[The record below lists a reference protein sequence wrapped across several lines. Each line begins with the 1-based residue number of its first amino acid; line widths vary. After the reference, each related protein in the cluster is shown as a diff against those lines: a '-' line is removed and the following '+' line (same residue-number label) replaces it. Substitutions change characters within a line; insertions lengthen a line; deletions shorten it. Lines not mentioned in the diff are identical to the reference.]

1 MQKPL
6 GTITYHDKNGSSS
19 ALWFAIKIVNVHIE
33 QSVSLVLKT
42 VFDDQDSETESER
55 VRNQRAPIN

>member
-1 MQKPL
+1 MQKPF
-6 GTITYHDKNGSSS
+6 GTSTYHDKNGSHC
-19 ALWFAIKIVNVHIE
+19 ALWFAIEIVNVHIE

-55 VRNQRAPIN
+55 VRNQNLR